1 MLKLSGNEL
10 TVISKF
16 VRDLSGI
23 VLDSSKS
30 YLVESRLGPLAEEY
44 KCKNY
49 SELYFKARQDPT
61 KKIANRIVDA
71 ITTNETFF
79 FRDNSP
85 FELLRHKVIPDLID
99 RIMDGPRASFPAMKI
114 WSAACSTGQEVYSVA
129 IILKELLG
137 DDIKRW
143 RIQLV
148 GTDISDAAIAQASYG
163 RYNKTEI
170 ARGLR
175 PDQLKK
181 YFEEHDNYT
190 KVSDEIRYLAN
201 FRRLNLLEPFGFM
214 GKFDI
219 ILCRNVAIYFDM
231 EDRKSLFNRLADQLN
246 PKGALI
252 IGATESLFGV
262 SDRYERKNYMNSV
275 FYQLKD

>member
-10 TVISKF
+10 SVISKF

-23 VLDSSKS
+23 VLDTSKS

-44 KCKNY
+44 NCKNY
-49 SELYFKARQDPT
+49 SELYFKARQDPS
-61 KKIANRIVDA
+61 KRIANRIVDA

-85 FELLRHKVIPDLID
+85 FELLRHKVIPDTID
-99 RIMDGPRASFPAMKI
+99 RIMDSPRASFPTMKI

-170 ARGLR
+170 SRGLR

-181 YFEEHDNYT
+181 YFEEHENYT

-231 EDRKSLFNRLADQLN
+231 EDRKSLFDRLADQLN
-246 PKGALI
+246 PRGALL

-262 SDRYERKNYMNSV
+262 SDRYERKSYMNSV
-275 FYQLKD
+275 FYELKD